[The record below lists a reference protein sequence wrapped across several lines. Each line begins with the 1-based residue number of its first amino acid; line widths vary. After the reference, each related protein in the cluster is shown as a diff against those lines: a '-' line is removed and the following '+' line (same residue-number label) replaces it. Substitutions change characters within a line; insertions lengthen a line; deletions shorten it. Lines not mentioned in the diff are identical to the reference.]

1 MDRADYHTLRMD
13 KESEG
18 RSVMVVGVDF
28 SDMTRQAITVALNL
42 ARVTR
47 APDLHLIHA
56 IKPTALTGP
65 SEWSEAAMLYE
76 KTAEAARRELDALC
90 AEATAKWSLRAFAHV
105 RTGEPYREIVQ
116 LASDVEADLV
126 VIGTHS
132 RGGMSR
138 LLLGSVAEKVQRYA
152 PCPVL
157 TVKPKA
163 RPESSDIDP
172 PCPRCHETRLESHGS
187 QLWCEAHSN
196 VAHSFFPP
204 SEPPPFAP
212 GAGRWTDGHP
222 SHGSS
227 HGGP

>member
-1 MDRADYHTLRMD
+1 MPMDPQA
-13 KESEG
+13 EG

-28 SDMTRQAITVALNL
+28 SEMSRQAIAVASNL

-47 APDLHLIHA
+47 GPDLHLVHV
-56 IKPTALTGP
+56 IKPTLLTGP
-65 SEWSEAAMLYE
+65 SEWSQASALYQNTLE
-76 KTAEAARRELDALC
+76 SVTHELDSLC
-90 AEATAKWSLRAFAHV
+90 REVTSEASLRGFAHV

-132 RGGMSR
+132 RGSMSR

-163 RPESSDIDP
+163 RPEASDIDP
-172 PCPRCHETRLESHGS
+172 PCPRCHEARLESDGEE
-187 QLWCEAHSN
+187 LWCEAHSN
-196 VAHSFFPP
+196 LAHSFL
-204 SEPPPFAP
+204 PPPESRPFRVN
-212 GAGRWTDGHP
+212 GAWHRRRRQ
-222 SHGSS
+222 SSS
-227 HGGP
+227 HGGR